1 MKIKSV
7 LAAFAAAAVLSST
20 AVTAFAETEDD
31 DNKDTLAVTGANAT
45 MVETVADTATVDG
58 EKSSDKTGAEGVAA
72 VLGVVALAGAA
83 VVMSRKK
90 A

>member
-7 LAAFAAAAVLSST
+7 IAAFAAAAVVST
-20 AVTAFAETEDD
+20 TSVTAFAETEND
-31 DNKDTLAVTGANAT
+31 DNDTLAVLGNN
-45 MVETVADTATVDG
+45 TVVKTLADTATVDG

-72 VLGVVALAGAA
+72 LFGVVALAGAA

>member
-7 LAAFAAAAVLSST
+7 LAAFAAAALVST
-20 AVTAFAETEDD
+20 TSVTAFAETESD
-31 DNKDTLAVTGANAT
+31 DNETLAVLGNNTA
-45 MVETVADTATVDG
+45 VETLADTATVDSD
-58 EKSSDKTGAEGVAA
+58 KSSDNTGAEGVAA
-72 VLGVVALAGAA
+72 VLGVIALAGAA

>member
-7 LAAFAAAAVLSST
+7 LAAFAAAAVFSTT
-20 AVTAFAETEDD
+20 AVTAFAETDNDD
-31 DNKDTLAVTGANAT
+31 KDTLAVTGANGA

-58 EKSSDKTGAEGVAA
+58 EKSSDNTGAEGVAA

>member
-7 LAAFAAAAVLSST
+7 LAACAAAAVLSATS
-20 AVTAFAETEDD
+20 VTAFAET
-31 DNKDTLAVTGANAT
+31 DNDAEKDTLAVTGANAA
-45 MVETVADTATVDG
+45 MVDTVAETATVESD
-58 EKSSDKTGAEGVAA
+58 KSTKTGAEGVAA

>member
-7 LAAFAAAAVLSST
+7 LAAFAAAAVLSGS
-20 AVTAFAETEDD
+20 ALTAFAETDSE
-31 DNKDTLAVTGANAT
+31 KDTAAINGAEGA
-45 MVETVADTATVDG
+45 MVETVADTATA
-58 EKSSDKTGAEGVAA
+58 ETETSTGAEGVVA
-72 VLGVVALAGAA
+72 VFGVVALAGAA

>member
-7 LAAFAAAAVLSST
+7 LAAFAAAAVVST
-20 AVTAFAETEDD
+20 TSVTAFAETDND
-31 DNKDTLAVTGANAT
+31 DNDTLAVLGNNTV
-45 MVETVADTATVDG
+45 VETIADTATVDG
-58 EKSSDKTGAEGVAA
+58 EKSSDTGAEGVAA
-72 VLGVVALAGAA
+72 LLGVIALSGAA